1 MDHTKIGVN
10 LDRQFRRR
18 ERSVEE
24 LVEGVRNQDRTIL
37 AQAITLVESNAKRHM
52 EKAQQMMNLLLPYTG
67 KSIRIGITG
76 VPGAGKS
83 TFIEAFGMHLCELG
97 HRVAVL
103 AVDPSSS
110 VSGGSILG
118 DKTRM
123 ETLARDPRAYIRPSP
138 SGRTLGGVGRKT
150 RETIL
155 ICEAAGFDV
164 ILVETVGVGQSEVVV
179 RSMVDFFL
187 LLALTGA
194 GDELQGMKKGIMELA
209 DAIIIN
215 KADGDN
221 KAKAIAAKEEYNRIL
236 HFLRPA
242 TEGWKTK
249 AYTASALF
257 GEGISEIWEVIQQ
270 FQKKTMESG
279 IFSKRRQ
286 QQARHWIH
294 EMIRDYL
301 ETSFYQNPEIKNLLP
316 YQEQLVMNEEKTV
329 TQAVNELI
337 QIYENKK

>member
-1 MDHTKIGVN
+1 
-10 LDRQFRRR
+10 
-18 ERSVEE
+18 
-24 LVEGVRNQDRTIL
+24 
-37 AQAITLVESNAKRHM
+37 
-52 EKAQQMMNLLLPYTG
+52 
-67 KSIRIGITG
+67 
-76 VPGAGKS
+76 
-83 TFIEAFGMHLCELG
+83 
-97 HRVAVL
+97 
-103 AVDPSSS
+103 
-110 VSGGSILG
+110 
-118 DKTRM
+118 
-123 ETLARDPRAYIRPSP
+123 
-138 SGRTLGGVGRKT
+138 
-150 RETIL
+150 
-155 ICEAAGFDV
+155 
-164 ILVETVGVGQSEVVV
+164 
-179 RSMVDFFL
+179 
-187 LLALTGA
+187 
-194 GDELQGMKKGIMELA
+194 MELA

-270 FQKKTMESG
+270 FQQKTMESG